1 MNTKGFIYALLA
13 YLAWGFLPL
22 YWKAL
27 EVVPAWEIL
36 GHRMVW
42 SLVFLL
48 AILLVARRFGE
59 YRQVIRNRRTAR
71 YLVMASLLISINWLV
86 FIWAVNNGHMVET
99 SLGYYMNPLLNVLLG
114 VLFLKERLHAGQWA
128 AIALAFTGVAVV
140 TVEHGRLPWVSL
152 VLAGSFAL
160 YGLIKKKA
168 NVDATLGLAWETTF
182 VAPLAA
188 IYLVY
193 SQLTGQ
199 AGTGSLDV
207 WHWILLLLAGAATV
221 MPLFWFAKAASTLSL
236 STIGFIQYVG
246 PTITLILGVAVYHET
261 FDTARWISFGL
272 IWAALVVYTWSSLRA
287 ASKANRIRTETCEAA

>member
-1 MNTKGFIYALLA
+1 MKTKGFIYALLA

-27 EVVPAWEIL
+27 EEVPAWEIL
-36 GHRMVW
+36 GHRMLW

-48 AILLVARRFGE
+48 AVLLVSRRFGE
-59 YRQVIRNRRTAR
+59 YRRVVREKGKMR
-71 YLVMASLLISINWLV
+71 YLLLSSLLISTNWLV

-114 VLFLKERLHAGQWA
+114 MLFLKERLHGGQWA
-128 AIALAFTGVAVV
+128 ALALAFTGVVVV
-140 TVEHGRLPWVSL
+140 TVEHGRLPWISL
-152 VLAGSFAL
+152 ALAGSFAL

-188 IYLVY
+188 VYLLY
-193 SQLTGQ
+193 IQFTGQ
-199 AGTGSLDV
+199 AGTGGLES
-207 WHWILLLLAGAATV
+207 WRWILLLLAGAATV
-221 MPLFWFAKAASTLSL
+221 LPLFWFAKAAAVLPL
-236 STIGFIQYVG
+236 STVGFIQYVG

-261 FDTARWISFGL
+261 FDLARWISFGL
-272 IWAALVVYTWSSLRA
+272 IWAALVVYTWSSVWAAVHASRA
-287 ASKANRIRTETCEAA
+287 RAESCEAA

>member
-27 EVVPAWEIL
+27 DVVPAWEIL

-48 AILLVARRFGE
+48 GILLVARRFGE

-188 IYLVY
+188 IYLLY
-193 SQLTGQ
+193 SQFTGQ
-199 AGTGSLDV
+199 AGTGSLDI

-246 PTITLILGVAVYHET
+246 PTITLILGVAVYHEA

-287 ASKANRIRTETCEAA
+287 AAKAHRIRTETCEAA